1 MASRKI
7 VWTSTAK
14 NQLIDILEYFNFR
27 NKSSLY
33 SLKLN
38 KKVQLE
44 LNILILQPHVGKK
57 TDAINVRGLY
67 IENYIAFY
75 EINEHH
81 ITILSFWDTRQNPS
95 KLKF

>member
-14 NQLIDILEYFNFR
+14 NQLIGILEYFNFR
-27 NKSSLY
+27 NKSSFY

-38 KKVQLE
+38 KKIQLE
-44 LNILILQPHVGKK
+44 LNILIPQPHIGKK
-57 TDAINVRGLY
+57 TNILNVRGLY
-67 IENYIAFY
+67 IENYIIFY
-75 EINEHH
+75 EINEKH